1 MINRGNDIDE
11 SAVQRGDERG
21 IVEEE
26 QQPKARRVEL
36 QSPINF
42 DLSALKRRAL
52 DEFPLCLAQ
61 YKKSLPGT
69 YKNTG
74 TTIKFTP
81 NLPKT
86 EWPQMSSQ
94 MFNQN
99 FRFVGYH
106 FHWSQGIDGSE
117 HALWG
122 SNMSPNSTWC
132 MRAYATR
139 PKSQFW
145 AFFLRCKMHALK
157 KLVYCGQSVT
167 IGDDH
172 TLSSKLL
179 KLPSNNSQEVSSSS
193 NMDHPATPFLR
204 YQGSLT
210 THPYT
215 EGVTWTMFTDPLV
228 ITEEQ
233 ISLLRL
239 VRDSD
244 EKPIEKN
251 YRPIQST
258 NGREMSLVAAVS
270 ANSNNPSDAAAIGGM
285 MHMLCFSNFRFW
297 HFCNEA
303 LQTATAVALESA
315 TAALGANKHCEC
327 EHCSEWISARR
338 RSRTDRWTDGRR
350 RKLKTKCQET
360 M

>member
-94 MFNQN
+94 LFNQD

-117 HALWG
+117 HALG
-122 SNMSPNSTWC
+122 GLKYVAELHMVHEGLRDASEMAVLGVFITIKNASTPDN
-132 MRAYATR
+132 A
-139 PKSQFW
+139 
-145 AFFLRCKMHALK
+145 KMVFSTEETDALTQ
-157 KLVYCGQSVT
+157 LVHCGQTVT
-167 IGDDH
+167 IGGDH

-179 KLPSNNSQEVSSSS
+179 KLPSNNSQEMSSLS

-215 EGVTWTMFTDPLV
+215 EGVTWTMFADPLV

-258 NGREMSLVAAVS
+258 NGREVLFFMK
-270 ANSNNPSDAAAIGGM
+270 
-285 MHMLCFSNFRFW
+285 
-297 HFCNEA
+297 E
-303 LQTATAVALESA
+303 
-315 TAALGANKHCEC
+315 
-327 EHCSEWISARR
+327 
-338 RSRTDRWTDGRR
+338 
-350 RKLKTKCQET
+350 
-360 M
+360 